1 MAVHVIR
8 NAPWWA
14 DAASS
19 LAKGLLAQAF
29 ERTRAAEA
37 DTAERAM
44 AQHLAGVLGGDQPQP
59 HITAEPATLAT
70 PPADVSGGLQQMWR
84 QHVGGA
90 SIGDGWTPPVASG
103 AGPNSGD
110 LLVRALTG
118 MPQGVRIAPMLPIL
132 ESAMK
137 ARQAESN
144 QAQMASAI
152 EGLDPRGNPTGTL
165 QRIALLEALGLKLD
179 PEVLKV
185 LNPAMTYTV
194 QDLGDR
200 VAGTVFDPGT
210 GRTQP
215 GAPMLVKGIDPTR
228 QYVANAGLA
237 ETRIREGGA
246 MARHNTPSASALVS
260 AGGGNGNPH
269 GKMVGKQFD
278 RETGQWQVLYADG
291 TQGTVGGG
299 GGGGRIPK
307 GLNAELFGSR
317 DKTGALVPGVVHHAR
332 NSEELADLLASTYQD
347 PNVLAQAYRLAY
359 GTPRFETAIAGGIP
373 TMSDSPFYKRVPA
386 RVKRLLDG
394 GTAGDTQPP
403 KGQTPT
409 AQPPT
414 ARGPALN
421 RYQQMA
427 YDEMVRGG
435 MAPEKALR
443 YTLAAKELQR
453 VAK

>member
-1 MAVHVIR
+1 
-8 NAPWWA
+8 
-14 DAASS
+14 
-19 LAKGLLAQAF
+19 
-29 ERTRAAEA
+29 
-37 DTAERAM
+37 
-44 AQHLAGVLGGDQPQP
+44 
-59 HITAEPATLAT
+59 
-70 PPADVSGGLQQMWR
+70 
-84 QHVGGA
+84 
-90 SIGDGWTPPVASG
+90 
-103 AGPNSGD
+103 
-110 LLVRALTG
+110 
-118 MPQGVRIAPMLPIL
+118 
-132 ESAMK
+132 
-137 ARQAESN
+137 
-144 QAQMASAI
+144 MASAI

-307 GLNAELFGSR
+307 GLNAEIFGSR